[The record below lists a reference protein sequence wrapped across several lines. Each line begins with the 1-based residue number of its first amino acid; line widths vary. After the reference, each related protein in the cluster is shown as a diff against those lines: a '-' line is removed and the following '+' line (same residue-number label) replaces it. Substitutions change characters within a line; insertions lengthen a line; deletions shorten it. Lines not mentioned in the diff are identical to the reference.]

1 MCPIIRSMGLQ
12 CLCNCICTELYE
24 NIRGEKAM
32 TSLSQEDT
40 TNIDCGCHG
49 DCEAGSTLFPQATDR
64 ETEAQGRRIRSNSLG
79 RKKAA

>member
-1 MCPIIRSMGLQ
+1 
-12 CLCNCICTELYE
+12 
-24 NIRGEKAM
+24 M

-64 ETEAQGRRIRSNSLG
+64 ETEAQGKRIRSNSLG